1 MAKAKQGSRPCNSDQ
16 QTASLGDRLAP
27 SLLILLVAALICAS
41 CYADTPK
48 TLSGHEITERNKPG
62 VIMINAV
69 WQARLG
75 VWNPVIKNAEELERS
90 IRRQARAGLIAP
102 HEENRARLQEIAK
115 HPDTYL
121 TRSTDGVLERR
132 EIKGQGS
139 GFIITPD
146 GYIVT
151 NEHVVSMD
159 ADALIYYVANS
170 VVKQRSDALIRSLAA
185 KVELPEGDP
194 LRAELVQAFR
204 EYFFRGYDHD
214 GGIRVLESDAKPLRV
229 TASIPVFNGVTTT
242 VKELECDVRKQ
253 GESTPGKD
261 VAILKVEQNNLPT
274 VPVGDDSTLSQ
285 GDQIYVMGF
294 PAAAE
299 VGGAHE
305 ESGTEASLTAG
316 RFSRAAPMP
325 GGWKA
330 IQTDAAIN
338 HGNSGG
344 PAFNERGEV
353 IGIATFGA
361 SGGDVQGIN
370 YLVPMSVA
378 NQFIQELNIKP
389 RDSELSAQYRLALAS
404 FEAGDYSK
412 ARSQLLQIKEE
423 SAGFP
428 FVQEYIDRIPA
439 GAASQNWLTVL
450 WIAAA
455 VALLAVGWFV
465 MSRRKVQLAHAPVA
479 KAATVG
485 APIAPP
491 QLSPSS
497 QPAGVGQ
504 SYGSLHCVSGA
515 LSGHR
520 FPIPKQGL
528 LIGRDSSKCQI
539 VLPDDAV
546 SKEHAWVVP
555 LDGSVMLIDRG
566 STNGVFVNSLDSPRV
581 SKVPLKNGDRILIGK
596 SAATFTYYSV

>member
-1 MAKAKQGSRPCNSDQ
+1 MT
-16 QTASLGDRLAP
+16 QTARCFRSGRAGVARSGGFRFAARLLMLTLAV
-27 SLLILLVAALICAS
+27 LVS
-41 CYADTPK
+41 SSVHADSPK
-48 TLSGHEITERNKPG
+48 ALSGHEITERNKPG
-62 VIMINAV
+62 VIMINSV
-69 WQARLG
+69 WQATLG
-75 VWNPVIKNAEELERS
+75 VWNPAIKNSEELEKS

-102 HEENRARLQEIAK
+102 NDESRAMLEEIAK
-115 HPDTYL
+115 HPDIYL
-121 TRSTDGVLERR
+121 TRSGNGAVERQQ
-132 EIKGQGS
+132 IPAQGS

-151 NEHVVSMD
+151 NEHVVNMD
-159 ADALIYYVANS
+159 KDTLIYYTAAR
-170 VVKQRSDALIRSLAA
+170 VVKERSDALIRGLAA
-185 KVELPEGDP
+185 KVELPDGDP
-194 LRAELVQAFR
+194 LRADLVKAFK
-204 EYFFRGYDHD
+204 EYFFRGYGND
-214 GGIRVLESDAKPLRV
+214 GGIKVIDYDEKPIKV

-242 VKELECDVRKQ
+242 VKELECDIRKQ
-253 GESTPGKD
+253 GEPTPGKD

-274 VPVGDDSTLSQ
+274 VPIGDDSTLSQ

-299 VGGAHE
+299 VGGTNE
-305 ESGTEASLTAG
+305 QPGVEATLTAG

-361 SGGDVQGIN
+361 TGEDVQGIN

-378 NQFIQELNIKP
+378 DQFIQELNIKP
-389 RDSELSAQYRLALAS
+389 RDSELSVQYREALAS

-428 FVQEYIDRIPA
+428 FIQEYIDRIPTQ
-439 GAASQNWLTVL
+439 GGFQYWTTLL
-450 WIAAA
+450 WVAVAA
-455 VALLAVGWFV
+455 VLLAIGGFV
-465 MSRRKVQLAHAPVA
+465 MSRRKPQLASAPLATAAVAGAPPVA
-479 KAATVG
+479 R
-485 APIAPP
+485 P
-491 QLSPSS
+491 QLSSS
-497 QPAGVGQ
+497 PPVSGAT
-504 SYGSLHCVSGA
+504 YGSLQCVSGT
-515 LSGHR
+515 LSGQR

-539 VLPDDAV
+539 VLSEDDV
-546 SKEHAWVVP
+546 SKEHAWIVP
-555 LDGSVMLIDRG
+555 LDGSVVLIDRG
-566 STNGVFVNSLDSPRV
+566 STNGVFVNSMDSPRV
-581 SKVPLKNGDRILIGK
+581 SKVPLKNGDRIMLGR

>member
-1 MAKAKQGSRPCNSDQ
+1 MAQATRYS
-16 QTASLGDRLAP
+16 GDGRLAHSRSFRVAP
-27 SLLILLVAALICAS
+27 WLLLPTLLVVAS
-41 CYADTPK
+41 SGVRAEAPK
-48 TLSGHEITERNKPG
+48 VLSGHEITERNKPG
-62 VIMINAV
+62 VIMINSV

-75 VWNPVIKNAEELERS
+75 VWNPAIRNSAELEQS

-102 HEENRARLQEIAK
+102 NEESRAMLQEIAK
-115 HPDTYL
+115 HPDIYL
-121 TRSTDGVLERR
+121 TRSGDGVIERR

-159 ADALIYYVANS
+159 KDTLIYYTANL
-170 VVKQRSDALIRSLAA
+170 VIKERSDALIRGLSA
-185 KVELPEGDP
+185 KMELPDDDP
-194 LRAELVQAFR
+194 LRADLVKAFR
-204 EYFFRGYDHD
+204 EYFLRGYSKD
-214 GGIRVLESDAKPLRV
+214 GGIKVLDYDEKPEKV

-242 VKELECDVRKQ
+242 VKELECDIRKQ
-253 GESTPGKD
+253 GEATPGKD

-274 VPVGDDSTLSQ
+274 VPVGDDSALSQ

-299 VGGAHE
+299 VGGTHE
-305 ESGTEASLTAG
+305 QAGVEATLTAG
-316 RFSRAAPMP
+316 RYSRAAPMP

-344 PAFNERGEV
+344 PGFNERGEV

-361 SGGDVQGIN
+361 SGEDVQGIN

-389 RDSELSAQYRLALAS
+389 RDSELSAQYRDALAS

-412 ARSQLLQIKEE
+412 ARAQLLQIKEE

-428 FVQEYIDRIPA
+428 FVQEYIDRIPNQA
-439 GAASQNWLTVL
+439 GFQYWQTLL
-450 WIAAA
+450 WVAVAA
-455 VALLAVGWFV
+455 VLLAVGAFA
-465 MSRRKVQLAHAPVA
+465 MTRRKPRLATAPLATAAVA
-479 KAATVG
+479 GVPAG
-485 APIAPP
+485 RP
-491 QLSPSS
+491 QLSSP
-497 QPAGVGQ
+497 PLTAGVQ
-504 SYGSLHCVSGA
+504 SYGSLQCASGPLA
-515 LSGHR
+515 GQR
-520 FPIPKQGL
+520 FPVPKQGL

-539 VLPDDAV
+539 VLSEDDV

-555 LDGSVMLIDRG
+555 LDGSVVLIDRG
-566 STNGVFVNSLDSPRV
+566 STNGVFVNSMDSPRV
-581 SKVPLKNGDRILIGK
+581 SKVPLKNGDKILIGK
-596 SAATFTYYSV
+596 SAATFTYYSA

>member
-1 MAKAKQGSRPCNSDQ
+1 MAQATELSRNGAAKAGRS
-16 QTASLGDRLAP
+16 ASSRLAAWLGMLTMVVAVSS
-27 SLLILLVAALICAS
+27 SLR
-41 CYADTPK
+41 ADAPK

-62 VIMINAV
+62 VIMINSI

-75 VWNPVIKNAEELERS
+75 VWNPAIKNADELARS
-90 IRRQARAGLIAP
+90 IRSQARAGLIAP
-102 HEENRARLQEIAK
+102 NDESRAMLQEIAK
-115 HPDTYL
+115 HPDIYL
-121 TRSTDGVLERR
+121 TRAGDGAIERR

-151 NEHVVSMD
+151 NDHVVSMD
-159 ADALIYYVANS
+159 KDQLIFYVANM
-170 VVKQRSDALIRSLAA
+170 VVKERSDGLIRGLAA
-185 KVELPEGDP
+185 KVELPEDDP
-194 LRAELVQAFR
+194 LRADLIKAFR
-204 EYFFRGYDHD
+204 QYFFRGYGNG
-214 GGIRVLESDAKPLRV
+214 GGIKVIDYDEKPERI

-253 GESTPGKD
+253 GEPTPGKD

-274 VPVGDDSTLSQ
+274 VPVGDDNTLSQ

-299 VGGAHE
+299 VGGTHE
-305 ESGTEASLTAG
+305 QPGVEATLTAG

-344 PAFNERGEV
+344 PGFNERGEV

-361 SGGDVQGIN
+361 TGQDVQGIN

-389 RDSELSAQYRLALAS
+389 RDSELSAQYREALAS
-404 FEAGDYSK
+404 FEAGDYRK
-412 ARSQLLQIKEE
+412 ARAQLLQIKEE

-439 GAASQNWLTVL
+439 GGSFQYGGTLL
-450 WIAAA
+450 WVA
-455 VALLAVGWFV
+455 VAVVLLAVGVFA
-465 MSRRKVQLAHAPVA
+465 MTRKKPQLASAPLATAAVA
-479 KAATVG
+479 G
-485 APIAPP
+485 APMGRP
-491 QLSPSS
+491 QLSSP
-497 QPAGVGQ
+497 PAGPAGQ
-504 SYGSLHCVSGA
+504 TYGSLQCVSGP
-515 LSGHR
+515 LSGQR
-520 FPIPKQGL
+520 FPVPKQGL
-528 LIGRDSSKCQI
+528 LIGRDSSKCQV
-539 VLPDDAV
+539 VLSEDDV

-555 LDGSVMLIDRG
+555 LEGGVVLIDRG
-566 STNGVFVNSLDSPRV
+566 STNGVFINSMDSPRV
-581 SKVPLKNGDRILIGK
+581 SKVPLKNGDRILIGR
-596 SAATFTYYSV
+596 SAATFTYHSV